1 MDLKAWAHGRGLGQA
16 EFSDVLSVYAAVVM
30 ALLYLMLVLLHDI
43 LQIGRH
49 NN

>member
-1 MDLKAWAHGRGLGQA
+1 MDLKAWAHGRGLSQA